1 MNQAKIIVPEL
12 PAEKQGSILDIL
24 IVLARHHRFIL
35 VLTLVFGL
43 ASAGISLVLPPTY
56 QATARIMP
64 PQQSQSGAA
73 ALLSSLGGGVASMA
87 AGVSGLKNTS
97 ELYVAILQ
105 SRTVADRLIARFD
118 LMKHYEAKLH
128 ESARK
133 TLAKKTRIGAEKSG
147 MITIEVED
155 GDSNRAAE
163 IANAYIQELTRLTK
177 TLAVSEASQRRLF
190 FEQQLEGAK
199 NNLAKAEIALK
210 GGIDARGVISVDVES
225 RGVME
230 TVAKL
235 RAQSSAKEIELNSMR
250 SFVTESNPNYRRVQ
264 EELASLRSELAKLEN
279 GRAGATD
286 LPSETKN
293 QAGLDNIKLLR
304 DVKYYQMLYEMLA
317 KQYEVA
323 RLDEAK
329 DPTMIQVLDA
339 ALTPEKRS
347 KPQRTLIVLA
357 STIFGFALAAGLV
370 LAREKKKQ
378 LLASPE
384 VAARWEEF
392 KSHFRRG

>member
-1 MNQAKIIVPEL
+1 MNQAKITVQEL
-12 PAEKQGSILDIL
+12 TAEKQGSFLDIL

-35 VLTLVFGL
+35 VLTLVFAL

-133 TLAKKTRIGAEKSG
+133 TLAKKTKIGAEKSG

-279 GRAGATD
+279 GRAGTTEVG
-286 LPSETKN
+286 SEVKN

-339 ALTPEKRS
+339 ALVPEKRS

-357 STIFGFALAAGLV
+357 ATIFGFALAAGLV

-378 LLASPE
+378 LLALPE

>member
-1 MNQAKIIVPEL
+1 MNQAKITVQEL
-12 PAEKQGSILDIL
+12 TAEKQGSFLDIL

-35 VLTLVFGL
+35 VLTLVFAL

-133 TLAKKTRIGAEKSG
+133 TLAKKTKIGAEKSG

-264 EELASLRSELAKLEN
+264 EELASLRSELAKL
-279 GRAGATD
+279 
-286 LPSETKN
+286 
-293 QAGLDNIKLLR
+293 
-304 DVKYYQMLYEMLA
+304 
-317 KQYEVA
+317 
-323 RLDEAK
+323 
-329 DPTMIQVLDA
+329 
-339 ALTPEKRS
+339 
-347 KPQRTLIVLA
+347 
-357 STIFGFALAAGLV
+357 
-370 LAREKKKQ
+370 
-378 LLASPE
+378 
-384 VAARWEEF
+384 
-392 KSHFRRG
+392 